1 MGQNKEPATAA
12 SYSLTLSEQER
23 MRYRMMARGAEENEA
38 AEWSSAG
45 IREGARIADVGC
57 GPGAVL
63 RLLAEHVGTKG
74 SVIGVDADPAAVSM
88 AIEEI
93 EGLAQAGARVGSAT
107 DTGLDSGSCDVV
119 MCRHVLAH
127 NGGHE
132 VEIVAHLASIAAPGG
147 CVYLADVDTTA
158 LRNTANDPDLDV
170 LFERY
175 NDFQRARGN
184 DLSVGLRLG
193 DLLIDAGLVVESYA
207 CRAPVLQIPPG
218 MRPPSWA
225 ARTEMAAAGFA
236 TNGDVTR
243 WEEAFARLDAAERRP
258 WLFPATFVA
267 LGRRR

>member
-1 MGQNKEPATAA
+1 MGQNKEPAPAA

-38 AEWSSAG
+38 AEWSLAG
-45 IREGARIADVGC
+45 IREGARVADVGC

-107 DTGLDSGSCDVV
+107 DTGLDPGSCDVV

-132 VEIVAHLASIAAPGG
+132 ADIVAHLASLTTPDG
-147 CVYLADVDTTA
+147 CVYLVDVDVA
-158 LRNTANDPDLDV
+158 AMRNTSNEPDLHD
-170 LFERY
+170 LLECY
-175 NDFQRARGN
+175 HAFQRARGN

-193 DLLIDAGLVVESYA
+193 DLLIDAGLAVERYA
-207 CRAPVLQIPPG
+207 CRAPVLQMPPG

-225 ARTEMAAAGFA
+225 AREDLVAEGFA
-236 TNGDVTR
+236 TDDDVTR
-243 WEEAFARLDAAERRP
+243 WERAFVRLDSAEKRP
-258 WLFPATFVA
+258 WFFPGSFVA
-267 LGRRR
+267 IGRRS